1 MNSYTIQL
9 LQEHKQEL
17 YIDWK
22 ESIQFMN
29 DPHLD
34 DFKWDEELNQEVFNL
49 TFLSLEKGE
58 KESYTDLRQYYGK
71 LLEKDWCMNYLTAA
85 FQQFRRSVLKLI
97 IKEESSRDRIVELYE
112 EVDEWFD
119 PVITYVVNDCA
130 EKWHYAY
137 MKQRET
143 VRELTAPMI
152 PVFNK
157 ICVLPLIG
165 NISDDRAEIIKG
177 NLLEGIVQY
186 RAEYVLLDIT
196 GVPVVDTYV
205 ANYLMQA
212 TEAASMLGS
221 TCIIVGIRPEIAQTL
236 VSLGIK
242 LNVLTFFNLHKG
254 IEYVLQQTNH
264 VEK

>member
-1 MNSYTIQL
+1 MNSYTIHL
-9 LQEHKQEL
+9 LREHKQEL

-29 DPHLD
+29 NPHLD
-34 DFKWDEELNQEVFNL
+34 DYKWDEELNQEVFDL
-49 TFLSLEKGE
+49 TFRSLETGDKG
-58 KESYTDLRQYYGK
+58 SYTNLRQFYGK

-85 FQQFRRSVLKLI
+85 FQQFRRSILKLI
-97 IKEESSRDRIVELYE
+97 VNEESSKDRIVELYE

-119 PVITYVVNDCA
+119 PVITNVVSDCA
-130 EKWHYAY
+130 EKWHHAY
-137 MKQRET
+137 MKQREA

-177 NLLEGIVQY
+177 NLLDGIVQY

-205 ANYLMQA
+205 ANHLIQA

-254 IEYVLQQTNH
+254 IEYVLQQA
-264 VEK
+264 

>member
-29 DPHLD
+29 EPHLD
-34 DFKWDEELNQEVFNL
+34 DFKWDEELNQEVFDL
-49 TFLSLEKGE
+49 TFRSLETDE
-58 KESYTDLRQYYGK
+58 KESYTDLRQYYGR
-71 LLEKDWCMNYLTAA
+71 LLEKDWCINYLTAV
-85 FQQFRRSVLKLI
+85 FQQFRRSVLKVI
-97 IKEESSRDRIVELYE
+97 VKEESSKDQIVELYE

-119 PVITYVVNDCA
+119 PVITNVVNDCA
-130 EKWHYAY
+130 EKWHHAY
-137 MKQRET
+137 MKQKEA

-177 NLLEGIVQY
+177 NLLEGIVEY

-221 TCIIVGIRPEIAQTL
+221 TCIIVGVRPEIAQTL
-236 VSLGIK
+236 VSLGVK
-242 LNVLTFFNLHKG
+242 LNALTFFNLHKG
-254 IEYVLQQTNH
+254 IEYVLKQT
-264 VEK
+264 

>member
-1 MNSYTIQL
+1 MNSHIIHL
-9 LQEHKQEL
+9 LQDHKQGL

-22 ESIQFMN
+22 ESIQYMD

-34 DFKWDEELNQEVFNL
+34 DFKWDEELNQEVFDL
-49 TFLSLEKGE
+49 TFRSLETGD
-58 KESYTDLRQYYGK
+58 KERYTDLRQFYGK
-71 LLEKDWCMNYLTAA
+71 LLEKDWCMNYLAAA
-85 FQQFRRSVLKLI
+85 FQQFRHSIVKLI
-97 IKEESSRDRIVELYE
+97 VKKESSKERIVELYE

-119 PVITYVVNDCA
+119 PVIANVVNDCT
-130 EKWHYAY
+130 EKWHLAY
-137 MKQRET
+137 MKQREA

-165 NISDDRAEIIKG
+165 NISDDRAETIKA
-177 NLLEGIVQY
+177 NLLEGIVEY

-205 ANYLMQA
+205 ANYLIQA

-242 LNVLTFFNLHKG
+242 LDVLTFFNLHKG
-254 IEYVLQQTNH
+254 IEYVLQQTNRG
-264 VEK
+264 EK